1 LEQILDI
8 VVIKEAVLMK
18 KTKIFIWACVPA
30 LALTMT
36 ACSSEGNGNRIVI
49 KEPGKTITV
58 IDDASKETGKPD
70 VAVAK
75 TDLYENVEISD
86 WLSEDT
92 VIVSKE
98 NKDLGAMKLAELA
111 DSYPRSLYVYN
122 LATKQYEPLK
132 EQANV
137 FLGEASLSPDKKHL
151 LYSEFTLGDPVYYVM
166 NLDTLNSFGIT
177 GNNIGGAMSAKWTDN
192 NTVIGAAYSGGAY
205 TASIAGEIAAIAGLD
220 TEGLVIVEQI
230 NDKLYYTS
238 NSDESLMMLD
248 LATKEPINLG
258 LEHVYRVIP
267 APDGKQMLVLQAN
280 GSKMTLLLSDTD
292 GNNQKT
298 IAEGTELGGVS
309 WSADQRMIAYNR
321 KADANGTTT
330 KGLYVFDM
338 LSGKSTQLAVD
349 VDIATTTWSPS
360 GEALV
365 YTQWDGKQY
374 NSSIIHLT
382 YSLQK

>member
-1 LEQILDI
+1 
-8 VVIKEAVLMK
+8 MK
-18 KTKIFIWACVPA
+18 KTKIMIWACVPA

-36 ACSSEGNGNRIVI
+36 ACSSEGNGNRLVI

-58 IDDASKETGKPD
+58 IDDAGKETGKPD

-75 TDLYENVEISD
+75 TDLYENMEISD

-111 DSYPRSLYVYN
+111 GSYPRSLYAYN
-122 LATKQYEPLK
+122 LETKQYKSLK

-151 LYSEFTLGDPVYYVM
+151 LYSEFTLGDPLYYVM

-177 GNNIGGAMSAKWTDN
+177 GNNIGGAMSAKWAGN

-205 TASIAGEIAAIAGLD
+205 TASTAGEIAAIAGLD

-230 NDKLYYTS
+230 NDKLYYTV
-238 NSDESLMMLD
+238 NSDETLMMLD
-248 LATKEPINLG
+248 LATKEKTSLG
-258 LEHVYRVIP
+258 LEHVYRMIP
-267 APDGKQMLVLQAN
+267 SPDGKQMLVLQAN
-280 GSKMTLLLSDTD
+280 GSKITLLLSDTA

-298 IAEGTELGGVS
+298 IAEGTELGAVS
-309 WSADQRMIAYNR
+309 WSADQRMIAYNQ

-338 LSGKSTQLAVD
+338 LSGKSTQLAID

-360 GEALV
+360 DEALV

-374 NSSIIHLT
+374 NSSMIHLT